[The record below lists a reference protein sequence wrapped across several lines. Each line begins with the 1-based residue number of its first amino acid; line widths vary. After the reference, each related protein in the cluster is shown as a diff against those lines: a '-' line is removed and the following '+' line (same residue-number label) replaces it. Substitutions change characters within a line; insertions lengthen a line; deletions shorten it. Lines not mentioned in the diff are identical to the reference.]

1 MPCYPTASHL
11 VRKSDSP
18 PVIRND
24 PVRAGSS
31 RSPALIVNFLYLSFY
46 NTKDA
51 DLGTAGGF
59 CSGTDSSLQCHD
71 PMNSLSER

>member
-1 MPCYPTASHL
+1 MPCYPTAPQL

-18 PVIRND
+18 PVLRSD
-24 PVRAGSS
+24 PVGAGSS
-31 RSPALIVNFLYLSFY
+31 RGPPLIVNYLYLSFY
-46 NTKDA
+46 NTKDT

-59 CSGTDSSLQCHD
+59 RSGTDSSLQCRD